1 MATFNDATVGTST
14 GGTTPD
20 YRANRSSRPNIKVI
34 RLGDGYEQRIV
45 YGLNQN
51 HKEWSLE
58 WTAKDST
65 DADAIE
71 AFFDARADD
80 AASFDWT
87 PPDESSSSKWVCRE
101 WNRRHDYANVN
112 TIQAKFVR
120 VFEP

>member
-20 YRANRSSRPNIKVI
+20 FGASNKSAPNV
-34 RLGDGYEQRIV
+34 RRVQFGDGYEQRLT

-51 HKEWSLE
+51 PKEWSLT
-58 WTAKDST
+58 WTAKSNS

-71 AFFDARADD
+71 AFFNARAADN
-80 AASFDWT
+80 ASFDWT
-87 PPDESSSSKWVCRE
+87 PLDEATSYKWVVDE
-101 WNRRHDYANVN
+101 WNRRFEYANVN
-112 TIQAKFVR
+112 TITATFRQ

>member
-20 YRANRSSRPNIKVI
+20 FGSSRKSQPNVRKVQF
-34 RLGDGYEQRIV
+34 GDGYEVRLT

-51 HKEWSLE
+51 PRVWDLK

-71 AFFDARADD
+71 AFFDARAADN
-80 AASFDWT
+80 ASFDWT
-87 PPDESSSSKWVCRE
+87 PLDETSASKWVVDSWSRD
-101 WNRRHDYANVN
+101 HQYANVN
-112 TIQAKFVR
+112 TISATFRQ

>member
-20 YRANRSSRPNIKVI
+20 FGSSRKSQPNVRKVQF
-34 RLGDGYEQRIV
+34 GDGYEVRLT

-51 HKEWSLE
+51 PRVWDLK

-71 AFFDARADD
+71 AFFDARAADN
-80 AASFDWT
+80 ASFDWT
-87 PPDESSSSKWVCRE
+87 PLDETSASKWVVDSWSRD
-101 WNRRHDYANVN
+101 HQYANVN
-112 TIQAKFVR
+112 TITATFRQ

>member
-20 YRANRSSRPNIKVI
+20 FGSSRKSQPNVRKVQF
-34 RLGDGYEQRIV
+34 GDGYEVRLT

-51 HKEWSLE
+51 PRVWDLK
-58 WTAKDST
+58 WTAKNST

-71 AFFDARADD
+71 AFFDARAADN
-80 AASFDWT
+80 ASFDWT
-87 PPDESSSSKWVCRE
+87 PLDETSASKWVVDSWSRD
-101 WNRRHDYANVN
+101 HQYANVN
-112 TIQAKFVR
+112 TITATFRQ